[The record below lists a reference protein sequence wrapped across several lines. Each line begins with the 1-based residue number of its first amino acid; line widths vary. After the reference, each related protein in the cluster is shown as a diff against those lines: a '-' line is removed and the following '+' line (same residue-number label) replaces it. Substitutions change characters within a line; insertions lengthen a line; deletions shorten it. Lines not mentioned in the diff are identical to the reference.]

1 MKSLLTG
8 FREEF
13 RERVLDLLW
22 RQWTA
27 LGVAGSV
34 DPWRGS
40 LIDPEALL
48 LMTCTAGRHD
58 ARLFDG
64 MVEWMGLNGRY
75 INVQRLKRII
85 ASEGYAGEQVVRAVA
100 ATTSDSASAAKWA
113 TTARSK
119 SDAGD
124 ATPLFFLNNGKP
136 MPVVG
141 DPDPLFR
148 EHGLLRESYEAR
160 GVVQAFR
167 PEPVSN
173 LVLRLRA
180 FLGVN
185 ARCEIIAYLLL
196 KEQGSPSS
204 LARDAYYFPLTISKA
219 MAEMRDSGFLTSR
232 INGRRRDHRLVP
244 GSWRELLLGNERPPW
259 IVWPRLF
266 RAIEVLWEFL
276 RDPRLIK
283 KEPLAQASA
292 LRRILLKSVVDRAET
307 SGLDFSFGD
316 LSAYPG
322 EQLIPFFIERAS
334 ALPPQSESLGG
345 FPERRAPG

>member
-1 MKSLLTG
+1 MKTLLTD
-8 FREEF
+8 FSAEF
-13 RERVLDLLW
+13 RDRVLDLLW

-27 LGVAGSV
+27 LGIAGSGE
-34 DPWRGS
+34 PWRGS

-48 LMTCTAGRHD
+48 LLTCTAGRHD

-64 MVEWMGLNGRY
+64 MVEWMGFNGRY

-85 ASEGYAGEQVVRAVA
+85 ASENYAGQQVVRAVA
-100 ATTSDSASAAKWA
+100 AMTSDSVSAAKWNA
-113 TTARSK
+113 TASSMNHAEAPR
-119 SDAGD
+119 
-124 ATPLFFLNNGKP
+124 PLFFLKNGKP
-136 MPVVG
+136 MPIIR

-160 GVVQAFR
+160 SVAQGFR

-196 KEQGSPSS
+196 HEQGSPSS

-244 GSWRELLLGNERPPW
+244 GTWHELFLDNETLPW

-266 RAIEVLWEFL
+266 RAIEVLWKFFQDASLTEK
-276 RDPRLIK
+276 D
-283 KEPLAQASA
+283 PLAQASA
-292 LRRILLKSVVDRAET
+292 LRRILLKSVVDRTET
-307 SGLDFSFGD
+307 SGIDFSFGD
-316 LSAYPG
+316 LSACPG
-322 EQLIPFFIERAS
+322 EQLIPFFIERVSAILDEVKGAS
-334 ALPPQSESLGG
+334 TGS
-345 FPERRAPG
+345 PEAH